1 MSLFSDKP
9 CASLI
14 HRYSELSFRK
24 KVLMALFFFI
34 YKRKDIDFRILQYTT
49 LFFFHKMVSGYNEV
63 LPIIHVI
70 IK

>member
-1 MSLFSDKP
+1 
-9 CASLI
+9 
-14 HRYSELSFRK
+14 
-24 KVLMALFFFI
+24 MALFFFI

-49 LFFFHKMVSGYNEV
+49 LFFFHKMVSGYNEA